1 MNLIRPVAAA
11 VLAALAMATG
21 CLGGAPNADVATV
34 PTTGVIVT
42 VGGPAPGAPAPAPG
56 VKLRLAGAGGSVHV
70 RADAAAAGR
79 DRRPARG
86 RPPGAAGRLDPVT
99 AIT

>member
-1 MNLIRPVAAA
+1 MRIVHPVTVAL
-11 VLAALAMATG
+11 LAASAMATG
-21 CLGGAPNADVATV
+21 CLGGGSHPDVATV